1 MLEFKD
7 WKSGETENE
16 YLHGTKIAYVSLG
29 EESYGLIVVT
39 PRQRI
44 HIEEIPQYGGEPRY
58 YCRWHG
64 TVEEAVKFIKETFT

>member
-1 MLEFKD
+1 MIEFKD
-7 WKSGETENE
+7 WGQYETEKE
-16 YLHGTKIAYVSLG
+16 YYPGTKIAYISVG

-39 PRQRI
+39 PWQSI

-58 YCRWHG
+58 YCRWAG